1 MTNHMS
7 TFGGVLPA
15 PAPRSAAG
23 RIFPCGQRARLPL
36 AALLAVLCAA
46 PAGAAP
52 DPIAPGPL
60 GSFHPYVAVGYFHDD
75 NLFRLA
81 GDRPA
86 FDGKRGDSAR
96 YATGGIF
103 FDKMMGRQKIYL
115 QGKLSKVKFSHFKQ
129 LDYDGKDVLGLW
141 DWRVGPYFSGSAGAS
156 YEQTLAPY
164 IDFRSSERNLRQ
176 HRRQHADGAW
186 KLHPSWQLRAGAA
199 RDKYEY
205 ELAAQRFNNRTE
217 DMSEAGF
224 DYTPRS
230 GSTAGLVLRRIKG
243 KYSNKRI
250 VGGAPLNDDF
260 TQDELKAKVH
270 WKVTGITSIQ
280 MLAGYA
286 KRKHAVLGPRNA
298 SGLNGRVSASLHPR
312 QKLRV
317 NASAWR
323 EFAPIESNLVTYS
336 LNRGASVGASWDA
349 SAKLRVDAALS
360 KERRNYDGRLLANA
374 PADIRDRLAT
384 ASLGA
389 TWQARPGMQVNT
401 SYARQRRKGA
411 DFLGNG
417 SFKANTVSITASAQ
431 F

>member
-1 MTNHMS
+1 MTNHTR
-7 TFGGVLPA
+7 TFGGTCSA
-15 PAPRSAAG
+15 PAPRGFARSG
-23 RIFPCGQRARLPL
+23 PRIFPL
-36 AALLAVLCAA
+36 AALLATLCTI

-52 DPIAPGPL
+52 DPIAAGPF
-60 GSFHPYVAVGYFHDD
+60 GSFHPYLAVGYFHDD
-75 NLFRLA
+75 NLFRIA
-81 GDRPA
+81 EDRPA
-86 FDGKRGDSAR
+86 FDGQRGDSAR
-96 YATGGIF
+96 YATGGLY
-103 FDKMMGRQKIYL
+103 FDKMMSRQKIYL
-115 QGKLSKVKFSHFKQ
+115 QGKLTKVKFSHFKQ
-129 LDYDGKDVLGLW
+129 LDYDGKDLLGLW
-141 DWRVGPYFSGSAGAS
+141 DWQLGNVFSGSAGAS

-164 IDFRSSERNLRQ
+164 IDFRSNERNLRK
-176 HRRQHADGAW
+176 HKRQHADGAW
-186 KLHPSWQLRAGAA
+186 KLHPSWQVRAGAA
-199 RDKYEY
+199 RDKYNY

-217 DMSEAGF
+217 DMAEAGF

-243 KYSNKRI
+243 KYSNKRML
-250 VGGAPLNDDF
+250 GGAPLNDDF
-260 TQDELKAKVH
+260 TQDELKARVN

-280 MLAGYA
+280 VLAGYA

-298 SGLNGRVSASLHPR
+298 KGLNGRVSASLNPR
-312 QKLRV
+312 KKLRV
-317 NASAWR
+317 NAAAWR

-349 SAKLRVDAALS
+349 TAKLRVDAALS

-374 PADIRDRLAT
+374 PPDIRDRITT

-389 TWQARPGMQVNT
+389 TWQARPSMQVNT
-401 SYARQRRKGA
+401 SYAHQRRKGA

>member
-1 MTNHMS
+1 MTNHTR
-7 TFGGVLPA
+7 TFGGTFSARAPRVLPRA
-15 PAPRSAAG
+15 LPRS
-23 RIFPCGQRARLPL
+23 LPL
-36 AALLAVLCAA
+36 AALLAAICAA
-46 PAGAAP
+46 PASAAP
-52 DPIAPGPL
+52 DPIVPGPL
-60 GSFHPYVAVGYFHDD
+60 GSFHPYVALGYFHDD

-81 GDRPA
+81 DDRPA
-86 FDGKRGDSAR
+86 FDNKRGDSAR

-141 DWRVGPYFSGSAGAS
+141 NWQLGNYFSGSAGAS

-164 IDFRSSERNLRQ
+164 IDFRSSERNLRK
-176 HRRQHADGAW
+176 HKRQHADGAW
-186 KLHPSWQLRAGAA
+186 KMHPSWQVRAGAA

-205 ELAAQRFNNRTE
+205 ELAAQRINNRSE
-217 DMSEAGF
+217 DMVEAGF

-230 GSTAGLVLRRIKG
+230 GSTAGLVVRRIKG
-243 KYSNKRI
+243 KYASTRI
-250 VGGAPLNDDF
+250 VGGAPLNDNF

-286 KRKHAVLGPRNA
+286 KRKHATLGPRNA
-298 SGLNGRVSASLHPR
+298 KGLNGRVTASLHPR
-312 QKLRV
+312 KKLRV
-317 NASAWR
+317 NTSAWR
-323 EFAPIESNLVTYS
+323 EFAPIESKLVTYS

-349 SAKLRVDAALS
+349 TSKVRVDAALS

-374 PADIRDRLAT
+374 PPDIRDRITT

-389 TWQARPGMQVNT
+389 TWQARPTMQVNT
-401 SYARQRRKGA
+401 AYAHQRRRGA

-417 SFKANTVSITASAQ
+417 SFKSNTVSISASAQ